1 MEDDLVMVEANAMDF
16 VVTDLVILN
25 KKDKVPPDYTVVSVI
40 SRLREFVK
48 IIAFL
53 ILILFS
59 KTDCVHDGLFGRVRH
74 VCLSSFVSR
83 LTSTS
88 QKEECS
94 VSPNAISPTR
104 ARYLIPDL

>member
-40 SRLREFVK
+40 NRLREFVK
-48 IIAFL
+48 MIAFL
-53 ILILFS
+53 MLILFS
-59 KTDCVHDGLFGRVRH
+59 KNGLCACDGLLGHVRH
-74 VCLSSFVSR
+74 VCLSSYR

-94 VSPNAISPTR
+94 VSPSAISPSR
-104 ARYLIPDL
+104 VKYLIPDW